1 MSRQYNRGNRGN
13 PSSINITGNVPD
25 PRLADV
31 QNTRLLTET
40 SDGEDIGDHHDHG
53 KPEEKPQN
61 RDMFLYILVVIL
73 AVVIAYVTYRNE
85 SRLSDYDRKF
95 SEMNKNVK
103 YLEMLKTLKIEVPE
117 MKETISTIQDH
128 VKEANNRFLPL
139 WTKLSETQDKV
150 DLSENKTK
158 TLEIESK
165 KLKSDMVQMR
175 TDSERLSGQSKNVS
189 LKMHELIPQLESA
202 ESYLS
207 TLHKK
212 MAETEERVL
221 PSIER
226 QKELTDTV
234 DKLSIKV
241 NNTALSVY
249 GANETLSNI
258 TSQMKRNQPMF
269 DDMEKTFKQAQTI
282 KNTIGN
288 MQQYASRT
296 ERSILNLHGRM
307 MRTESRFSKLS
318 SNVMT
323 VEDRLT
329 AVDDKHTQLVTR
341 QTELD
346 VNMEKSKND
355 IINLDDQLTKAKRE
369 VEDFKGKLA
378 STKEDM
384 TLRLDDIFVNIA
396 KAESKMSSIKTES
409 EGYSN
414 RINDLENR
422 TNERIDKLYVR
433 TETEEQ
439 FTTYLKSI
447 FPGVVSDVETIKGS
461 AYSTW
466 MISVMDLL
474 EIAAITYLFYVL
486 FNGKYQDGYSQSS
499 AGIQSDHHMSP
510 TGTSSSHQRPSS
522 ILDQISR
529 KPVLANKIC
538 ILSFYAET
546 QSLHK
551 SLVTSALMLSRRG
564 KTMQIIPHLV
574 RRHED
579 ILHIPSAR
587 YIFIFVDF
595 NERNV
600 ILEKP
605 DQDLGDK
612 KVVTVKAAQKLGG
625 DVFVTYVRD
634 KGSANLFPGNLF
646 NINLSAFTTHPVLK
660 PLEINQR
667 CFSVYE
673 HYTNTQREHI
683 AGVLS

>member
-1 MSRQYNRGNRGN
+1 MKVAFNTINQTKTNFQFD
-13 PSSINITGNVPD
+13 SIF
-25 PRLADV
+25 R
-31 QNTRLLTET
+31 
-40 SDGEDIGDHHDHG
+40 
-53 KPEEKPQN
+53 
-61 RDMFLYILVVIL
+61 YISVVIL

-117 MKETISTIQDH
+117 IKETISTIQDH

-175 TDSERLSGQSKNVS
+175 TDSERLSGQSENVS

-207 TLHKK
+207 TLHEK
-212 MAETEERVL
+212 MAETEERVIS
-221 PSIER
+221 SIER

-241 NNTALSVY
+241 NNTAMSVY

-318 SNVMT
+318 SNVKT

-346 VNMEKSKND
+346 DNMEKSKND

-384 TLRLDDIFVNIA
+384 TLRLGDIFVNIA

-439 FTTYLKSI
+439 FTTYLKNTL
-447 FPGVVSDVETIKGS
+447 PGVVSDVETIKGS
-461 AYSTW
+461 GTYNIIIYYS
-466 MISVMDLL
+466 S
-474 EIAAITYLFYVL
+474 YYYVYME
-486 FNGKYQDGYSQSS
+486 FFK
-499 AGIQSDHHMSP
+499 
-510 TGTSSSHQRPSS
+510 
-522 ILDQISR
+522 
-529 KPVLANKIC
+529 
-538 ILSFYAET
+538 
-546 QSLHK
+546 
-551 SLVTSALMLSRRG
+551 
-564 KTMQIIPHLV
+564 
-574 RRHED
+574 
-579 ILHIPSAR
+579 
-587 YIFIFVDF
+587 
-595 NERNV
+595 
-600 ILEKP
+600 
-605 DQDLGDK
+605 
-612 KVVTVKAAQKLGG
+612 
-625 DVFVTYVRD
+625 
-634 KGSANLFPGNLF
+634 
-646 NINLSAFTTHPVLK
+646 
-660 PLEINQR
+660 
-667 CFSVYE
+667 
-673 HYTNTQREHI
+673 
-683 AGVLS
+683 